1 MLEVIIV
8 ILLLVVSYKLHEQD
22 KLMRQQ
28 NKLIESLQEMQ
39 AHCKHHVKRLE
50 KLYKSHEKESTKDE

>member
-1 MLEVIIV
+1 MLELMIV
-8 ILLLVVSYKLHEQD
+8 ILLLIVSYKLHAQD

-50 KLYKSHEKESTKDE
+50 KLYDNLENNTTKD